1 VTCLHGPI
9 QYLQEYPDVRL
20 TTPSEREF
28 ARRLHD
34 ELVAAA
40 KEQNWRDLSVAADLG
55 YNTNNAPRKPGD
67 RLVHFFHAGHPPEPR
82 KHGLLNPDR
91 PKTLIYA
98 NAPGRPLV
106 PVGAMW
112 TTRRGERGPIP
123 GGQFTRWH
131 SHFSCGDGHGMAGM
145 AGMSV

>member
-1 VTCLHGPI
+1 MARPERGRRSG
-9 QYLQEYPDVRL
+9 LQHEQ
-20 TTPSEREF
+20 S
-28 ARRLHD
+28 
-34 ELVAAA
+34 AAEA
-40 KEQNWRDLSVAADLG
+40 
-55 YNTNNAPRKPGD
+55 GD

-145 AGMSV
+145 AGMSGLTPNDLHSLIRLSDHSGCPPALSCTWDGSR

>member
-55 YNTNNAPRKPGD
+55 YNTNKAPRKPVTVWCTSSMPGIRRSRESMGSSTPTGR
-67 RLVHFFHAGHPPEPR
+67 RL
-82 KHGLLNPDR
+82 
-91 PKTLIYA
+91 
-98 NAPGRPLV
+98 
-106 PVGAMW
+106 
-112 TTRRGERGPIP
+112 
-123 GGQFTRWH
+123 
-131 SHFSCGDGHGMAGM
+131 
-145 AGMSV
+145 